1 MDFRQDK
8 LAGCTKQEIDR
19 NGNLVKV
26 VQTDFTTSPWTERVF
41 DGDGN
46 MVDEYHIG
54 LDKTKPA
61 GQQVI
66 RLD

>member
-8 LAGCTKQEIDR
+8 LAGCTRKEFDK
-19 NGNLVKV
+19 NGNLVRFQ
-26 VQTDFTTSPWTERVF
+26 QTDFTTSPWTERVF
-41 DGDGN
+41 SADGDLL
-46 MVDEYHIG
+46 DEYHIG
-54 LDKTKPA
+54 LDKSQPA